1 MDEANPPSGQTT
13 ALLLTRLRAGDR
25 LAAELLVR
33 RVEPLLRRW
42 AHGRLPAQ
50 LRDVS
55 DTADLVQLALMRVLA
70 RIDRFDPAHAG
81 AFYAYLRQTLL
92 NALRDALR
100 ERRLQPERD
109 DEAVLELL
117 PAASGSALETAL
129 GREGAIA
136 YEQALQRL
144 PPHHQALVVMRFEFG
159 MSFPEIGAE
168 LDESADGVRIKL
180 QRVLRKMS
188 ELLHDADA
196 D

>member
-1 MDEANPPSGQTT
+1 
-13 ALLLTRLRAGDR
+13 
-25 LAAELLVR
+25 
-33 RVEPLLRRW
+33 
-42 AHGRLPAQ
+42 
-50 LRDVS
+50 LRDAN
-55 DTADLVQLALMRVLA
+55 DTADLVQVALMRVLA
-70 RIDRFDPAHAG
+70 HLDRFESGHAG

-100 ERRLQPERD
+100 ERRLQPARE
-109 DEAVLELL
+109 DEAVLVDL
-117 PAASGSALETAL
+117 PAASGSALESAL

-159 MSFPEIGAE
+159 MSFPEIAAE

-180 QRVLRKMS
+180 QRVLKKMA
-188 ELLHDADA
+188 ETLHDPDA